1 MLTVGAVLL
10 IIALVF
16 AGIMMLLTLI
26 NMIGRTSNNK
36 AKVGAK
42 VAALLFFLVMLTAT
56 IIYGVYALDN
66 LNSETITEYSGL
78 FTSIGYG
85 LIVSLGASFIALIFA
100 PRKKK

>member
-1 MLTVGAVLL
+1 
-10 IIALVF
+10 
-16 AGIMMLLTLI
+16 
-26 NMIGRTSNNK
+26 MIGRASNNK

-42 VAALLFFLVMLTAT
+42 VAALLFFLVMLAAA
-56 IIYGVYALDN
+56 IVYGVYALDN
-66 LNSETITEYSGL
+66 LNSETVTEYSGL